1 MQLNPVTAYRQTTDR
16 ASKELYPAMLDIP
29 LKEGQGFAH
38 NTLYIQAFMP
48 WLGLAGMFANPLYH
62 IARPSGIAGHPGNC
76 HARFMCVGTV
86 QPTLGRFGIGY
97 DGSQ

>member
-1 MQLNPVTAYRQTTDR
+1 
-16 ASKELYPAMLDIP
+16 
-29 LKEGQGFAH
+29 
-38 NTLYIQAFMP
+38 MP